1 MFNMSTKVKLENVR
15 PTIGNTLLGDCA
27 LSDKVFLAKMDY
39 GNCNHSWLEVNK
51 EFITHKNEEWI
62 FFIRNKDG
70 VHAWHCGSL
79 PINDYR
85 ILEIKEKI

>member
-1 MFNMSTKVKLENVR
+1 MIVESTNVENTHQS
-15 PTIGNTLLGDCA
+15 PAFAKPLLGDCA
-27 LSDKVFLAKMDY
+27 LSDKIFLAKMDY
-39 GNCNHSWLEVNK
+39 GNGNHSWLEIHK